1 LVTLIQSWENME
13 RKRRGGWPARTPK
26 PGERVPMS
34 FRVTPE
40 FKAKLDQAAVESG
53 KSLAQEVEQRLER
66 SFVDAEIWGGHLNL
80 AAHHML
86 ATVVF
91 TLAAE
96 VRGSPEIWLSDPKA
110 FEAVLRIWRVALKAV
125 GIPAL
130 KDYPDDAAEKAPR

>member
-1 LVTLIQSWENME
+1 ME
-13 RKRRGGWPARTPK
+13 KQKRRPGRPARTPA

-34 FRVTPE
+34 FRVTPT
-40 FKAKLDQAAVESG
+40 FKARLDKAAQESG

-66 SFVDAEIWGGHLNL
+66 TFVDAEIWGGHLNM

-91 TLAAE
+91 TMAG
-96 VRGSPEIWLSDPKA
+96 VSRKTPESWLYDPET

-130 KDYPDDAAEKAPR
+130 KDYPDD